1 MIPARA
7 LLLSTAI
14 LPLALAA
21 CETVRKPIRGFDKP
35 PPGSVVLDSDPG
47 GTVIIWP
54 MIDLPDP
61 GVVLRPR
68 LDGQDIVHVT
78 DTEQGFYDYYLW
90 PLQGWTGGWSSWLE
104 GIKPGTHVVELVDG
118 AGQTWGQ
125 SAPVPIAAGDS
136 VGAGTGQIPT
146 LVFANF
152 DGKVTSWFI
161 DPTTQDSDM
170 TTDEITVTNM
180 SDADVVVER
189 CLISGGQRSSCT
201 SVGTVAAGADLHT
214 VETMAAADIT
224 SKDDHQALV
233 IHPASDASQSYQ
245 RNLLQ
250 GGADFSYGTSCEV
263 ERIVVHPWRQVW
275 NYGVTNGVAVAL
287 SSCFGY
293 QGGPPK

>member
-1 MIPARA
+1 MTPART

-14 LPLALAA
+14 LTLALAA
-21 CETVRKPIRGFDKP
+21 CQTVTKPIRGFDKP

-47 GTVIIWP
+47 GTVILWP
-54 MIDLPDP
+54 MFDLPDTK
-61 GVVLRPR
+61 VVLRPR

-78 DTEQGFYDYYLW
+78 DDGFYDYYQW
-90 PLQGWTGGWSSWLE
+90 PQQGWTGGWHPWLA
-104 GIKPGTHVVELVDG
+104 GIEPGTHVVALVDG

-125 SAPVPIAAGDS
+125 SAPVPIA
-136 VGAGTGQIPT
+136 VGSIPGSGTGQVAT

-161 DPTTQDSDM
+161 DPTTQDSDI

-180 SDADVVVER
+180 SAADVVVER

-201 SVGTVAAGADLHT
+201 SVGTVAAGADLRT
-214 VETMAAADIT
+214 VETMAAAGVR

-245 RNLLQ
+245 RDLLQ

-263 ERIVVHPWRQVW
+263 ERIVVHAWRQVW
-275 NYGVTNGVAVAL
+275 SYGVNNGVAVAM

-293 QGGPPK
+293 EGGPPS